1 MLNLREDFT
10 PFGMIDDACR
20 GRDNLGVTRK
30 LRWSESC
37 SRGPRDRS
45 AYWNRRRKAIRQRG
59 SWIQLKGG

>member
-20 GRDNLGVTRK
+20 GSDNLGVTGK

-37 SRGPRDRS
+37 SRGLVIEAPIGIYVGKLLGS
-45 AYWNRRRKAIRQRG
+45 ADIG
-59 SWIQLKGG
+59 SS